1 MSRQPNSKFFSGNL
15 VQKMTEDL
23 QLIGRSKRTQE
34 GYLRAVRKLAEFY
47 QSSPDQISE
56 QQVRRYFLTIKNV
69 HHYAPG
75 SLRVTRSKS
84 KVSKTRNVPGER
96 FVGGFVQHTLPRGFQ
111 KIRHVVG

>member
-1 MSRQPNSKFFSGNL
+1 
-15 VQKMTEDL
+15 MTEDL

-69 HHYAPG
+69 HHYATG